1 MQRSITP
8 THRFTRLAGVLMMIC
23 STLVLLPST
32 SGAATKGDLAD
43 IDVAYH
49 GDGDYVAATLSNTG
63 TIKVESVDCTEDTT
77 CSRHGWTTLGTGFK
91 AMLIN
96 QLDYYGTVLVTGRR
110 ANGDTWYR
118 KGSCGET
125 YCSWDSKW
133 RSIGG
138 KVVSV
143 RSAPANNEDCVHLAA
158 LGPAGGV
165 FQAKICDY
173 GFDGWTSLGGKL
185 GQVGVD
191 WDGQV
196 YGTSRA
202 GAFYYVESA
211 RWRWGGGKITQPV
224 NADFDIDLKCGLSA
238 KKGVW
243 CFDVSNRTWTNYGG
257 YWRKLDD
264 AQVVAGI
271 SKSWS
276 FQVLRSNS
284 IRDWGGRLNQ
294 AAAAHCLS
302 VGVGGDYRPWY
313 RNSCYGYS
321 WYRL

>member
-43 IDVAYH
+43 IDVAHH
-49 GDGDYVAATLSNTG
+49 GEDDYVVATLSNTG
-63 TIKVESVDCTEDTT
+63 TIKVESVDCTEATT
-77 CSRHGWTTLGTGFK
+77 CSKHGWTTLGTGFK

-96 QLDYYGTVLVTGRR
+96 RFDYYGGVVVTGRR

-118 KGSCGET
+118 SGSCGET
-125 YCSWDSKW
+125 YCSWDKW
-133 RSIGG
+133 HSIGG

-143 RSAPANNEDCVHLAA
+143 RSAEVNGETCVNLVAIA
-158 LGPAGGV
+158 PKGGV

-173 GFDGWTSLGGKL
+173 GFNGWTSLGGKL
-185 GQVGVD
+185 SLIGVD

-196 YGTSRA
+196 YGTSQA
-202 GAFYYVESA
+202 GALYYHQA
-211 RWRWGGGKITQPV
+211 GRWRWAGGKITQPV
-224 NADFDIDLKCGLSA
+224 NADFDSDLKCGLSA
-238 KKGVW
+238 KKCVW

-264 AQVVAGI
+264 SQVVAGI

-276 FQVLRSNS
+276 FQALRPSS
-284 IRDWGGRLNQ
+284 IRDFGGKLNQ
-294 AAAAHCLS
+294 AAWDECLM

-313 RNSCYGYS
+313 HVSCSGDG